1 MGQVPSEPTLTQ
13 GGRWAYVAL
22 AAAALGFFGNDK
34 FFIFDSKSGPREGE
48 ERARARNNK
57 LRSPRGLVTT
67 GMGATT
73 KEGERPGGQ
82 GPTNERAYSEGG
94 KPDPK
99 SALTPE
105 IQISLWDKFPAADL
119 NARRAL
125 GVCRVG
131 DRDSGAGAS

>member
-22 AAAALGFFGNDK
+22 TTLGFSSATTSFL
-34 FFIFDSKSGPREGE
+34 SESAPRGGE
-48 ERARARNNK
+48 EQARARNNK
-57 LRSPRGLVTT
+57 LRGPRGLFTT

-73 KEGERPGGQ
+73 KESERPGGQ

-105 IQISLWDKFPAADL
+105 IQISLWGKFPAG
-119 NARRAL
+119 RP
-125 GVCRVG
+125 
-131 DRDSGAGAS
+131 